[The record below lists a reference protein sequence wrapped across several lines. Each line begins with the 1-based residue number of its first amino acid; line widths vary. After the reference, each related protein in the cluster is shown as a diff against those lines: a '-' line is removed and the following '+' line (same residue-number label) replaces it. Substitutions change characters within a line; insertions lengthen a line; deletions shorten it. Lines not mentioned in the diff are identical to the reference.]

1 MMRPIVFVSSIALL
15 TTGLLGNASAESPEQ
30 VFAKMLTA
38 DAKGVLD
45 MADQRANPYTDI
57 TMEIT
62 MTLRGGDDDG
72 KQLSMTQYSK
82 EGKKAAIKFRSPA
95 DLKGLGI
102 VIKGDNEI
110 YVKLP
115 GTKKVRRVASHARK
129 QGFQGTDFSM
139 DDLQM
144 LKFGRHFDAKI
155 LEKNETAIKLELT
168 RKSSST
174 VPYKR
179 IVTVIP
185 KDSGI
190 MQTIEYFDDDGKNVK
205 RQERSNLDK
214 DANGQYGYR
223 TILMKDLVRNHATE
237 LRVNEMSGDKK
248 IPSKTFSK
256 RWLIRGT

>member
-1 MMRPIVFVSSIALL
+1 MTRTIVFFSSVAFL
-15 TTGLLGNASAESPEQ
+15 TMGLVGSANAESPDQ
-30 VFAKMLTA
+30 IFAKMLAA
-38 DAKGVLD
+38 DAQGVLD
-45 MADQRANPYTDI
+45 MADQRANPYSDI

-82 EGKKAAIKFRSPA
+82 EGKKAAIKFRAPA

-144 LKFGRHFDAKI
+144 LKFGRYFDAKI
-155 LEKNETAIKLELT
+155 LEKTDTTIKLELN
-168 RKSSST
+168 RKADAS

-185 KDSGI
+185 KESGI
-190 MQTIEYFDDDGKNVK
+190 MQTIEYFDDNDKKVK
-205 RQERSNLDK
+205 EQQRSGLDK

-237 LRVNEMSGDKK
+237 LKVHVFSGDKK
-248 IPSKTFSK
+248 IPSRTFSK